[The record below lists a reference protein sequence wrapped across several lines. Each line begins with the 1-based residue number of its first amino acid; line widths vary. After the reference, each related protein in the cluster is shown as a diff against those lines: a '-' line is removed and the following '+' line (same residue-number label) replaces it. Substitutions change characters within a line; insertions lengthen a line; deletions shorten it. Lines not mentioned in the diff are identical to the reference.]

1 MQRQTG
7 SLAAFVSVAIV
18 SVVIGLVWVHLTNQP
33 SKAPVDTTVAAKT
46 APAPNECADNSTGK
60 TVLVSISQQHMWA
73 CDGTS
78 LIKQSAVTTGASDA
92 PHGVNDATPVGTWHV
107 YEKFRNL
114 DLKGSDANGPWDD
127 YVQYWMPFDSAVGFH
142 DASWQTFPF
151 GSSQYKTSGSHG
163 CVQLPT
169 DIAAWL
175 YGWAPV
181 GTKVIV
187 TA

>member
-1 MQRQTG
+1 MQRQKG
-7 SLAAFVSVAIV
+7 SLATFVAVVIVSIAVGLIWVHVSNRPPGAQVITAVKQNTKPVLNECMGNGTGKLILVSV
-18 SVVIGLVWVHLTNQP
+18 TN
-33 SKAPVDTTVAAKT
+33 
-46 APAPNECADNSTGK
+46 
-60 TVLVSISQQHMWA
+60 QHMWA
-73 CDGTS
+73 CQGTNVVS
-78 LIKQSAVTTGASDA
+78 QSAVTTGASEA
-92 PHGVNDATPVGTWHV
+92 PNGVDNATPTGTWHI

-151 GSSQYKTSGSHG
+151 GSSKYKTNGSHG

-169 DIAAWL
+169 QYAAWL

-181 GTKVIV
+181 GTTV
-187 TA
+187 TVST